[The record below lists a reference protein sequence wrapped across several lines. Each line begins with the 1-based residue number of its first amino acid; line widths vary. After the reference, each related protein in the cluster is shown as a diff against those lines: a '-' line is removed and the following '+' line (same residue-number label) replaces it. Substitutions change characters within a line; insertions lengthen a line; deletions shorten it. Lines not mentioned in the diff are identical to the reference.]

1 MPNPIPAS
9 TVLVSLLD
17 SVEFSE
23 PGPRVLGL
31 QIDGPAAVPPH
42 SECSDLRHPHGDV
55 VLTLSDRLRPLG
67 LTGVALLTLAVADR
81 ARGESTPCVGE
92 VIASGIARAVID
104 GRTFVLDDGRE
115 VRLAAIEVPQLLT
128 AEGLART
135 AAAGSAVRAALEHL
149 VLGQQITLQRLGPTP
164 DRYGRLSGH
173 VFATSSGAA
182 NSVQLAM
189 IGTGQAR
196 VAARVAERIC
206 AVDFLLR
213 ERAARSAKLGLWADS
228 DYDIQH
234 ADKAADILAHRGQFA
249 VVEGKVLSVRES
261 GATIYLNFGRRWS
274 EDFTVT
280 ILKRNERTFSAGG
293 IEPKKLEGRRIMV
306 RGWIEERGGPWIDA
320 THPEQIEIADRN

>member
-9 TVLVSLLD
+9 TVSVSLLD

-23 PGPRVLGL
+23 PGPRVLAI

-128 AEGLART
+128 AAGPAKT
-135 AAAGSAVRAALEHL
+135 AAAGGAARAALEHSASKSFCNGSARRRIAM
-149 VLGQQITLQRLGPTP
+149 VA
-164 DRYGRLSGH
+164 SA
-173 VFATSSGAA
+173 ATC
-182 NSVQLAM
+182 LP
-189 IGTGQAR
+189 
-196 VAARVAERIC
+196 
-206 AVDFLLR
+206 
-213 ERAARSAKLGLWADS
+213 RAA
-228 DYDIQH
+228 
-234 ADKAADILAHRGQFA
+234 
-249 VVEGKVLSVRES
+249 VP
-261 GATIYLNFGRRWS
+261 
-274 EDFTVT
+274 
-280 ILKRNERTFSAGG
+280 RTQYSW
-293 IEPKKLEGRRIMV
+293 P
-306 RGWIEERGGPWIDA
+306 
-320 THPEQIEIADRN
+320 